1 MSAKIKIY
9 NQGGVITYE
18 LSFDNGVTYNDPIS
32 CPPQHIAY
40 DQIEDDILI
49 IRTDLDKDNSYR
61 VFLGD
66 YTNVL
71 DESGASTG
79 ATASDVYEYL
89 TSISEGAS
97 GGSVQNGFIDY
108 NDATG
113 TISLTAD
120 TWTDIPNDGAGA
132 FSNSLYKPT
141 GVTELMDTTTGYI
154 DVSELDLG
162 DTVLIRNDYQVNPNT
177 NNSLLEFRYELGT
190 GLGTYTLEK
199 IVGRLDSG
207 SGQNYRFSLEPDLI
221 YMGDTNTRD
230 NAIKLQVKLSTDG
243 TLTNAGSVIQVIKR

>member
-1 MSAKIKIY
+1 MAID
-9 NQGGVITYE
+9 ITTSGNYIIFT
-18 LSFDNGVTYNDPIS
+18 S
-32 CPPQHIAY
+32 
-40 DQIEDDILI
+40 DDFTPNKEQ
-49 IRTDLDKDNSYR
+49 RYPKKEVRYGR
-61 VFLGD
+61 
-66 YTNVL
+66 
-71 DESGASTG
+71 
-79 ATASDVYEYL
+79 SDVNDQTYVVYHNNS
-89 TSISEGAS
+89 SINGLIEVLWSDFTNDSVAFATQEEFETLLDDETGVQGS
-97 GGSVQNGFIDY
+97 GGGSTTQNGFIDY

-141 GVTELMDTTTGYI
+141 GVTELLDTTTGYI

-162 DTVLIRNDYQVNPNT
+162 DTILIRNDYSVNPNT

-230 NAIKLQVKLSTDG
+230 NDIKLQVKLSTDG